1 MNTSAKYLM
10 IEQLNLLKDLTEN
23 QKNDIAQFGSF
34 LKLKKDQKVYE
45 ADQPI
50 RSVYI
55 LLKGSIKVGLE
66 MEPGKSIIKQLIRE
80 GEIFGENILTKKENR
95 PDYAQ
100 ALIESQVLVIPK
112 GKFETILFEN
122 SKFCTSIVSHIMSQ
136 LSDLEKRVADF
147 VYVKAQKRIEGFL
160 KKMAINRGIK
170 IGIDELLI
178 KHNLSHSDI
187 AFITDTSR
195 QTVSRVLGE
204 LKRSNIIH
212 FSARKPN
219 KILVRNMAQLA

>member
-10 IEQLNLLKDLTEN
+10 IEQLNLLKDLTEKE
-23 QKNDIAQFGSF
+23 KNDIAHFGSF

-45 ADQPI
+45 AEQPI

-66 MEPGKSIIKQLIRE
+66 MEPGKSIIKQLIAE
-80 GEIFGENILTKKENR
+80 GDIFGENILTKKINR
-95 PDYAQ
+95 ADYAQ
-100 ALIESQVLVIPK
+100 ALSDSQVLIIPK
-112 GKFETILFEN
+112 EKFESILFEN
-122 SKFCTSIVSHIMSQ
+122 PKFCTSIVSHIMVQ
-136 LSDLEKRVADF
+136 LSNLERRISDF
-147 VYVKAQKRIEGFL
+147 VYLKAQKRIEGFL
-160 KKMAINRGIK
+160 KNMAVTRGIK

-204 LKRSNIIH
+204 LKRANIIH

>member
-23 QKNDIAQFGSF
+23 QKNDIAQFGNF
-34 LKLKKDQKVYE
+34 MKLKKDQKVFD
-45 ADQPI
+45 AGQPI

-95 PDYAQ
+95 ADYAQ
-100 ALIESQVLVIPK
+100 TLAESQVLVIPK
-112 GKFETILFEN
+112 EKFESILFDN
-122 SKFCTSIVSHIMSQ
+122 PKFCTTIVSHIMSQ
-136 LSDLEKRVADF
+136 LSDLEKRIADF

-160 KKMAINRGIK
+160 KKMAVTRGIK

-187 AFITDTSR
+187 AFMTDTSR

-219 KILVRNMAQLA
+219 KILVRNMALLA